1 VRDLVG
7 SNTVPEKRLRS
18 RVLSWRDPRSRS
30 GFLADIHNYPA
41 RALLGGYPKEVKG
54 LIAVTS

>member
-1 VRDLVG
+1 VHDLVS
-7 SNTVPEKRLRS
+7 SNTVPEKCVRS
-18 RVLSWRDPRSRS
+18 RVLSWRDPRSHP